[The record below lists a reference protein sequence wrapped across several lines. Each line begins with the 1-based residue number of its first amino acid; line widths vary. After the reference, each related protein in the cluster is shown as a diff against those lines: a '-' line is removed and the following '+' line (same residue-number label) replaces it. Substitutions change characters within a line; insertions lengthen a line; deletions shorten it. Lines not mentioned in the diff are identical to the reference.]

1 MVRGWDRRRSGLVSN
16 IVDPEAIDFELP
28 PSLAGLS
35 PCAFI
40 WHEFGRG
47 TGKDSTL
54 ALSQTPPVNP
64 IYEVGTSQNHCRR
77 LAMTSAQ
84 ARSRLV
90 TRLVYFSVAAT
101 VLVFVSMLL
110 LTGLHP

>member
-1 MVRGWDRRRSGLVSN
+1 
-16 IVDPEAIDFELP
+16 
-28 PSLAGLS
+28 
-35 PCAFI
+35 
-40 WHEFGRG
+40 
-47 TGKDSTL
+47 
-54 ALSQTPPVNP
+54 
-64 IYEVGTSQNHCRR
+64 
-77 LAMTSAQ
+77 MTSAQ